1 MADNNSPPPL
11 MTDKELL
18 MEGGAYSEIMAAA
31 FEYADAYCSS
41 GDEPRRYK
49 AAIDNL
55 RKTVRA
61 EIARFSRGN
70 YKAPQPQ
77 VEPASHVINDDVL
90 NLVSLALRKAWQLGQ
105 TYWQQADSEFISQQ
119 NKSDATR
126 AKFQA
131 LIDETRAA
139 LATTQPAAT
148 VNQQLTADRTAPAG
162 EYPAL
167 PLAEY
172 KSWANGG
179 LLRNDGYTAEQMR
192 AYADATH
199 AMRAGEQEPVVW
211 PKDANDVRA
220 FFSSDFIAAQF
231 ASEDQAP
238 CDEDRYTISAH
249 DFLSAVNWW
258 ADFPHVPRDTS
269 HVATSEHQKPL
280 FYTAFGSNGMAL
292 PSYAGYSEFVVIA
305 NVLAVAKNEGFKG
318 TGKERMKELGW
329 TVRPV
334 FASPVATQGEQAIRD
349 AAFEAVRKKLC
360 KLQRYSFHLD
370 ACGNI
375 RRVSEFT
382 GNWIEFD
389 AAHALFDPVAVDAA
403 IDAALSAT
411 TPPVA
416 TTKDDE

>member
-1 MADNNSPPPL
+1 MDENNSPPPL

-18 MEGGAYSEIMAAA
+18 MEDSAHSEIMAAA

-70 YKAPQPQ
+70 YKAPQHQ

-90 NLVSLALRKAWQLGQ
+90 GLVSLALRKAWQLGQ

-139 LATTQPAAT
+139 LATTQPAAA
-148 VNQQLTADRTAPAG
+148 VNQQLTAEQPAPAG

-192 AYADATH
+192 AYADDTH
-199 AMRAGEQEPVVW
+199 AMRAGEQEPVFDY
-211 PKDANDVRA
+211 PHEQMDALALARYKVVPSDQSMYWRHAVVAGDGQQHLYNGSEVNCQNMARKFAGA
-220 FFSSDFIAAQF
+220 FLDGAF
-231 ASEDQAP
+231 AFHS
-238 CDEDRYTISAH
+238 RYT
-249 DFLSAVNWW
+249 
-258 ADFPHVPRDTS
+258 
-269 HVATSEHQKPL
+269 
-280 FYTAFGSNGMAL
+280 
-292 PSYAGYSEFVVIA
+292 
-305 NVLAVAKNEGFKG
+305 
-318 TGKERMKELGW
+318 
-329 TVRPV
+329 
-334 FASPVATQGEQAIRD
+334 SPVATQGEQMDAIDRECLAIGRAINR
-349 AAFEAVRKKLC
+349 AAGELPADGEIRIEIENGAVVVYVNEPKHGDW
-360 KLQRYSFHLD
+360 RYIDSSDVFS
-370 ACGNI
+370 AQIN
-375 RRVSEFT
+375 
-382 GNWIEFD
+382 
-389 AAHALFDPVAVDAA
+389 AA

-411 TPPVA
+411 TPPNK
-416 TTKDDE
+416 KDGA

>member
-18 MEGGAYSEIMAAA
+18 MEDGAYSEIMAAA

-77 VEPASHVINDDVL
+77 VEPASHVINGDVL
-90 NLVSLALRKAWQLGQ
+90 DLVSLALRKAWQLGQ

-119 NKSDATR
+119 NKSDATW

-139 LATTQPAAT
+139 LATAQPAA
-148 VNQQLTADRTAPAG
+148 VNQQLTADRTAPVG

-167 PLAEY
+167 PELGIDTA
-172 KSWANGG
+172 SHAGP
-179 LLRNDGYTAEQMR
+179 RVRGYTADQLR
-192 AYADATH
+192 AFADATH
-199 AMRAGEQEPVVW
+199 AMRAVEQEPVADSFRDW
-211 PKDANDVRA
+211 
-220 FFSSDFIAAQF
+220 FSKNYPAD
-231 ASEDQAP
+231 
-238 CDEDRYTISAH
+238 TIILDPDWHARSIYRMAMAH
-249 DFLSAVNWW
+249 ARL
-258 ADFPHVPRDTS
+258 T
-269 HVATSEHQKPL
+269 
-280 FYTAFGSNGMAL
+280 
-292 PSYAGYSEFVVIA
+292 
-305 NVLAVAKNEGFKG
+305 
-318 TGKERMKELGW
+318 
-329 TVRPV
+329 
-334 FASPVATQGEQAIRD
+334 SPVATQGEQMDAIDRECLAIGRAINR
-349 AAFEAVRKKLC
+349 AAGELPA
-360 KLQRYSFHLD
+360 D
-370 ACGNI
+370 GEI
-375 RRVSEFT
+375 R
-382 GNWIEFD
+382 IEIENGAGVVYVNEPKHGDWRCIDSSDVFS
-389 AAHALFDPVAVDAA
+389 AQINAA